1 MIRTGLRIFKTVLKM
16 LGFWMRLLSS
26 TVRAQIIQ
34 VQPKEAQEHETECRQ
49 SQTML
54 SVEVVAVQEA
64 AVLAV
69 AQLVEEG
76 AEISRP
82 LELRQEMIN
91 QQEVPT
97 RAIPSI
103 HLRHV
108 SMDQR
113 TITNIQPTI
122 LV

>member
-1 MIRTGLRIFKTVLKM
+1 
-16 LGFWMRLLSS
+16 MRLLSS

-34 VQPKEAQEHETECRQ
+34 VQPREVQEHETECRQ

-64 AVLAV
+64 VVLAV
-69 AQLVEEG
+69 AQLAEEG
-76 AEISRP
+76 GEISRH